1 MFAPFSRSSHAI
13 IVVLLAAPVFA
24 HAAATTRDYP
34 TKPVRFIVTFAP
46 GGGTDIMARALAQRM
61 TKTWGQPVVV
71 DNRAGGDGN
80 IGTNIV
86 AKAPNDGYTIA
97 LTTNATIVINPQL
110 AKLPY
115 DPVKDFSPIS
125 QLASLPFVLLVHPS
139 LEAQT
144 VPELIAL
151 AKAKPGQLNFASSGR
166 GGGAHLSGEMLKT
179 MTGIDITH
187 VPYKGGAP
195 ALVALAG
202 GHVHLMFLSILTSTP
217 LIQSKKVRAIA
228 VTGSKR
234 SPALPSVPAVAETP
248 GLERFETDL
257 WYGMLAPAK
266 TNPRIVDQIY
276 GETRRIL
283 SLPDFRDLFEPT
295 GTVLVGSSP
304 GEFSKTIRS
313 DLAKWAGIIKS
324 SGVTMD

>member
-1 MFAPFSRSSHAI
+1 
-13 IVVLLAAPVFA
+13 
-24 HAAATTRDYP
+24 
-34 TKPVRFIVTFAP
+34 
-46 GGGTDIMARALAQRM
+46 
-61 TKTWGQPVVV
+61 
-71 DNRAGGDGN
+71 
-80 IGTNIV
+80 
-86 AKAPNDGYTIA
+86 
-97 LTTNATIVINPQL
+97 
-110 AKLPY
+110 
-115 DPVKDFSPIS
+115 
-125 QLASLPFVLLVHPS
+125 
-139 LEAQT
+139 
-144 VPELIAL
+144 
-151 AKAKPGQLNFASSGR
+151 
-166 GGGAHLSGEMLKT
+166 MLKT

-295 GTVLVGSSP
+295 GTMLVGSSP

-313 DLAKWAGIIKS
+313 DLAKWAGVIKS

>member
-1 MFAPFSRSSHAI
+1 MFTPFSRASHAV
-13 IVVLLAAPVFA
+13 IVVLLVAPIFA
-24 HAAATTRDYP
+24 HAAAPTVDYP

-46 GGGTDIMARALAQRM
+46 GGGTDILARALAQRM
-61 TKTWGQPVVV
+61 TKAWGQPVVV

-179 MTGIDITH
+179 MAGIDITH

-195 ALVALAG
+195 ALIALAG
-202 GHVHLMFLSILTSTP
+202 GHVHFMFLSILTSTP

-228 VTGSKR
+228 VTGLKR

-266 TNPRIVDQIY
+266 TDPRLVDRIY
-276 GETRRIL
+276 GETKRIF
-283 SLPDFRDLFEPT
+283 SLQDFRDLFEPT

-304 GEFSKTIRS
+304 SEFSRTIQS
-313 DLAKWAGIIKS
+313 DLAKWAGVIKS